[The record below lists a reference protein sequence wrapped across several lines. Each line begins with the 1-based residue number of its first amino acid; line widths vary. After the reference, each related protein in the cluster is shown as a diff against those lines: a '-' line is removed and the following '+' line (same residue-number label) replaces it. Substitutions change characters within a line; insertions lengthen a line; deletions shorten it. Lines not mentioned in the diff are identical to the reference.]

1 MALKLSFN
9 NSEAGCEN
17 TVHNQPVLYSK
28 RRLSVSSS
36 SSSSEASGSA
46 EEDQPSEIVNEQPK
60 QIEKKK
66 SRLKSKSLKKPNPLA
81 DKELLPVYEDFMSHH
96 QPEPQLESAVEKIIQ
111 SYFKKS
117 AAKRSAKAIVP
128 SESEEDEEEEEAEIE
143 PPKAKK
149 PKASTSKPKVNSKS
163 KVKESPDLKLLKQL
177 SKSIESLQQ
186 KLNKALDKTK

>member
-1 MALKLSFN
+1 MALRLSFN
-9 NSEAGCEN
+9 NSETGCEN

-36 SSSSEASGSA
+36 SSEATVSA
-46 EEDQPSEIVNEQPK
+46 EEEQPSEIVHEQPK
-60 QIEKKK
+60 QVEKKK
-66 SRLKSKSLKKPNPLA
+66 SHLKSKSNKKPNPLA

-111 SYFKKS
+111 SYFKKA
-117 AAKRSAKAIVP
+117 AAKKPAKESAP
-128 SESEEDEEEEEAEIE
+128 SESEEEEEEIE

-149 PKASTSKPKVNSKS
+149 SKASTSKPKANPKS

-186 KLNKALDKTK
+186 KLNKALDKPK

>member
-1 MALKLSFN
+1 MALRLSFN
-9 NSEAGCEN
+9 NSETGCEN

-36 SSSSEASGSA
+36 SSEATVSA
-46 EEDQPSEIVNEQPK
+46 EEEQPSEVVHEQPK
-60 QIEKKK
+60 QVEKKK
-66 SRLKSKSLKKPNPLA
+66 TKSKSSKKPNPLA

-111 SYFKKS
+111 SYFKKA
-117 AAKRSAKAIVP
+117 AAKKPAKESAP
-128 SESEEDEEEEEAEIE
+128 SESEEEEEEEEIE

-149 PKASTSKPKVNSKS
+149 SKASTSKPKANPKS

-186 KLNKALDKTK
+186 KLNKALDKPK